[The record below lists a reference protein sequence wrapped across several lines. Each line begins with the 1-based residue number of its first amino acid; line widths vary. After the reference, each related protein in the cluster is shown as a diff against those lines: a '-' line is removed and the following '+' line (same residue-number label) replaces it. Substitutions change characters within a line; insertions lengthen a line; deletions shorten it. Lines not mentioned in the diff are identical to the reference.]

1 MRMIHYHQIGGLSDG
16 HNHVIIMNMK
26 CRRVCESNIVWC
38 FPLWCTDREWLWE
51 VLKKFAT
58 CSKSLCQPPQPPA
71 IPFCNNFQGQSVTKS
86 IPEILNGTFKSFPVA
101 IKFGYFL
108 QSGKLIFI
116 PSFPF
121 LPNSNSS
128 TRYQYMHN
136 VAEKATW
143 ASGKYLSNSPS
154 KVLRCET
161 ESEAVGIFVFFIAL
175 QCCISNRYLS
185 ISPSECLRPSWK

>member
-1 MRMIHYHQIGGLSDG
+1 MLL
-16 HNHVIIMNMK
+16 
-26 CRRVCESNIVWC
+26 VWKVYVNL
-38 FPLWCTDREWLWE
+38 P
-51 VLKKFAT
+51 
-58 CSKSLCQPPQPPA
+58 SPPF
-71 IPFCNNFQGQSVTKS
+71 PFCNNFQGQSVTKS

-161 ESEAVGIFVFFIAL
+161 ESEADG
-175 QCCISNRYLS
+175 YLS
-185 ISPSECLRPSWK
+185 FLLHCNVAYQIDTFPSLQVNVSDQVGSSWEVA